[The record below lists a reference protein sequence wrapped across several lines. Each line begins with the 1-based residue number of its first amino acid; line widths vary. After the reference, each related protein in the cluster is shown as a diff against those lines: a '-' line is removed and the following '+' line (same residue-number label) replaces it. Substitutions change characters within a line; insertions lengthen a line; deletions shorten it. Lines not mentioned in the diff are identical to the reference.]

1 MSLDPL
7 WTIREE
13 AFEPVKLHHKE
24 TIFTSGN
31 GYLSM
36 RGTFEEGYPG
46 DRYATLVH
54 GVFDDVPV
62 VFTELVNVP
71 SWFAL
76 GIRIAGERFSLAS
89 GKILRYRRWLRL
101 NDSLLIRSVRWRSP
115 TGRTVDLRFERFA
128 SLADPHVLCQRVA
141 VTPVNF
147 SGELQ
152 VQMGLDGRQDTLG
165 FRHWV
170 WIDQAIQE
178 SSAWLH
184 IRTRETKIE
193 LAIAMR
199 MGMHGGQ
206 DFQQAGWDV
215 EDHPTLS
222 ASWQAAPG
230 ETAVLEKIVCLY
242 TSRDVEDP
250 PRAAREKLANLA
262 GIRWEALAQAN
273 RAAWEAEWE
282 RSDVI
287 LEGDD
292 DAQLALRFN
301 LYQLLIAA
309 PRQDAR
315 VSIGAKTLSGFG
327 YRGHV
332 FWDTEIFMLPFFI
345 YTRPEIA
352 RNLLSYRCHTLPGA
366 RRKAQKNGFP
376 GAQYAWESAATG
388 DEVTPVWVPDFNDPQ
403 ALVRIWCGD
412 IEIHVSADVA
422 HAIRKYWL
430 ITGDDEFMLACGLE
444 IILET
449 ARFWASRAEWIGEK
463 GRYEFTDVI
472 GPDEYHDH
480 VDNNAYTNYLAR
492 WHLIKA
498 ADLVSWAA
506 ENYPGQLKELTMRI
520 GLGDEEPDRWRQVAG
535 KIHLPFSAESQLIEQ
550 FDGYFR
556 RRDVNL
562 AEYSQRTQSMQV
574 ILGIE
579 GASQTQVIKQPD
591 VLMLLYLLPKMF
603 DEQTFRANYEY
614 YSARTDHTYGSS
626 LGPAIQAIM
635 ACKVG
640 RVEEAYEHF
649 LRSAH
654 ADLYDVRGNAGDGI
668 HGASAG
674 GLWQAIVFGFAG
686 LEFNKAGWALNP
698 RFPEHWRRLA
708 FKFYYRGEQHGVE
721 IRRGDTG
728 YEIRTSQR
736 DSV

>member
-1 MSLDPL
+1 MSFDQL
-7 WTIREE
+7 WNIREE
-13 AFEPVKLHHKE
+13 PFEPTKLHHKE

-54 GVFDDVPV
+54 GVFDDIPL
-62 VFTELVNVP
+62 VFTELVNIP

-101 NDSLLIRSVRWRSP
+101 RDGLLTRAVRWRSP
-115 TGRTVDLRFERFA
+115 AGCTVDLQFERFA
-128 SLADPHVLCQRVA
+128 SLDDPHVLCQRLA
-141 VTPVNF
+141 VTPVDF
-147 SGELQ
+147 SGEVQ
-152 VQMGLDGRQDTLG
+152 VQTGLDGRQDTLG

-184 IRTRETKIE
+184 ARTRETKIE
-193 LAIAMR
+193 LAMAMR
-199 MGMHGGQ
+199 VGIHGGH
-206 DFQQAGWDV
+206 DLQQAGWDV

-222 ASWQAAPG
+222 ASWMAEPG

-242 TSRDVEDP
+242 TSRDVDDP
-250 PRAAREKLANLA
+250 PRSAREKLAKLV
-262 GIRWEALAQAN
+262 GITWEALAQAN
-273 RAAWEAEWE
+273 QAAWAREWE
-282 RSDVI
+282 ACDVI
-287 LEGDD
+287 IEGDD
-292 DAQLALRFN
+292 NAQLALRFN

-309 PRQDAR
+309 PRQDGR

-332 FWDTEIFMLPFFI
+332 FWDTEIFMLPFFTF
-345 YTRPEIA
+345 TRPEIA
-352 RNLLSYRCHTLPGA
+352 LNLLSYRCHTLPGA
-366 RRKAQKNGFP
+366 RRKAQLNGFP

-388 DEVTPVWVPDFNDPQ
+388 DEVTPVWVPDFNDPR

-422 HAIRKYWL
+422 YAIRQYWK
-430 ITGDDEFMLACGLE
+430 TSGDDGFMLVCGLE
-444 IILET
+444 IIVET
-449 ARFWASRAEWIGEK
+449 ARFWASRVEWNDEQSY
-463 GRYEFTDVI
+463 YEFTDVI

-480 VDNNAYTNYLAR
+480 VDNNAYTNHMAH
-492 WHLIKA
+492 WHLTTA
-498 ADLVSWAA
+498 ANLLDWAA
-506 ENYPGQLKELTMRI
+506 QNYVAETEELFQRI
-520 GLGDEEPDRWRQVAG
+520 GIGPEEPERWRQIAAQ
-535 KIHLPFSAESQLIEQ
+535 IYLPFDPDSRLIEQ
-550 FDGYFR
+550 FDGYFQ
-556 RRDVNL
+556 RRDLNL
-562 AEYSQRTQSMQV
+562 VEYGGRTRSMQA

-591 VLMLLYLLPKMF
+591 VLMLLYLLPEMF
-603 DEQTFRANYEY
+603 DERTFQANYEY
-614 YSARTDHTYGSS
+614 YNARTDHTYGSS

-640 RVEEAYEHF
+640 QVKEAYEHF
-649 LRSAH
+649 LISAH

-674 GLWQAIVFGFAG
+674 GLWQALAFGFAR
-686 LEFNKAGWALNP
+686 LEFNEEGWAVNP
-698 RFPEHWRRLA
+698 RLPEHWRCLA
-708 FKFYYRGEQHGVE
+708 FKFYYRGEQHSVE

-728 YEIRTSQR
+728 YEVRTSQK
-736 DSV
+736 DQT

>member
-1 MSLDPL
+1 
-7 WTIREE
+7 
-13 AFEPVKLHHKE
+13 
-24 TIFTSGN
+24 
-31 GYLSM
+31 
-36 RGTFEEGYPG
+36 
-46 DRYATLVH
+46 
-54 GVFDDVPV
+54 
-62 VFTELVNVP
+62 
-71 SWFAL
+71 
-76 GIRIAGERFSLAS
+76 
-89 GKILRYRRWLRL
+89 
-101 NDSLLIRSVRWRSP
+101 
-115 TGRTVDLRFERFA
+115 
-128 SLADPHVLCQRVA
+128 
-141 VTPVNF
+141 
-147 SGELQ
+147 
-152 VQMGLDGRQDTLG
+152 
-165 FRHWV
+165 
-170 WIDQAIQE
+170 
-178 SSAWLH
+178 
-184 IRTRETKIE
+184 
-193 LAIAMR
+193 
-199 MGMHGGQ
+199 
-206 DFQQAGWDV
+206 
-215 EDHPTLS
+215 
-222 ASWQAAPG
+222 
-230 ETAVLEKIVCLY
+230 
-242 TSRDVEDP
+242 
-250 PRAAREKLANLA
+250 
-262 GIRWEALAQAN
+262 
-273 RAAWEAEWE
+273 
-282 RSDVI
+282 
-287 LEGDD
+287 
-292 DAQLALRFN
+292 
-301 LYQLLIAA
+301 
-309 PRQDAR
+309 